1 MVTRSHQKIED
12 DESSFLSTLCRKDL
26 YLAANHQHQRF
37 PIIQDR
43 SAADRVRL
51 SGDQMA
57 RNLLEPLDR
66 FFLGDSIFQATIPA
80 IRTKTPLGG
89 DGAVRSEVTFSV
101 QRQFTKA
108 GL

>member
-43 SAADRVRL
+43 SAADRARL

-66 FFLGDSIFQATIPA
+66 FFLV
-80 IRTKTPLGG
+80 IRFSRQ
-89 DGAVRSEVTFSV
+89 RS
-101 QRQFTKA
+101 RQFEQRRRSAAMALYAPK
-108 GL
+108 